1 MDIRS
6 KELKIESTI
15 SLEEMEILN
24 DALKGVIG
32 WKFYPIAVITNGDKE
47 YHFICKRHPIMSR
60 LEITVTEIYVKI
72 QQNEPQILAI
82 EEIK

>member
-1 MDIRS
+1 MDIQS